1 MRRLIKADFIQ
12 LVTTRT
18 ALWWAI
24 VCALLMLLS
33 AVIVLSA
40 VSMGAHVDGREL
52 LGHDLQLSELISRS
66 EFNPLVYLFVLITV
80 SANYRHRVAVTEHLL
95 CANFWKTSL
104 SKMIVFALCG
114 AIVAVLQKVIF
125 SLPFFV
131 WPGIQVHVDFA
142 ALKGMGTFALL
153 SALVAIC
160 SVALARLLRHQVVVL
175 LVGIVYAIFIDPI
188 LRGPVLPELLGVSE
202 KLRSVLVQYVP
213 GEAFMNVSAGLPLE
227 ALSAGCILLVWAVT
241 LTGLTSVLDM
251 KRDWR

>member
-1 MRRLIKADFIQ
+1 MRRLMKADFIQ
-12 LVTTRT
+12 LVTTQT

-24 VCALLMLLS
+24 VSALLMLLS
-33 AVIVLSA
+33 AVIVLTA

-52 LGHDLQLSELISRS
+52 LGHDLRLSELISRS
-66 EFNPLVYLFVLITV
+66 EFNPLLYLFVLITV
-80 SANYRHRVAVTEHLL
+80 SANYRHRVAVTEQLL
-95 CANFWKTSL
+95 CVNLWKTSV

-114 AIVAVLQKVIF
+114 AIVAVLQKAIF

-131 WPGIQVHVDFA
+131 WPGMQVHVDFA
-142 ALKGMGTFALL
+142 ALKAIGTFAVL

-160 SVALARLLRHQVVVL
+160 SVALARLFRHQVVVL

-202 KLRSVLVQYVP
+202 KLRNILVQYVP

-227 ALSAGCILLVWAVT
+227 SLSAVCILLVWAAT
-241 LTGLTSVLDM
+241 LTALTNLFDT